1 MIFSSIFFLLHA
13 CSRSEQSSLKVQ
25 QKGLKQNLQEMMDS
39 ESEVTGSQ
47 KGETGVKEMKVADED
62 DEILSQFDKGT
73 GSILGK

>member
-1 MIFSSIFFLLHA
+1 
-13 CSRSEQSSLKVQ
+13 
-25 QKGLKQNLQEMMDS
+25 MDS
-39 ESEVTGSQ
+39 ESGVTGSQ